1 MGIGLAVVRSL
12 AELHGGSVSA
22 KSPGS
27 EGVGSEFTVVLPLVH
42 NAVPGASVIA
52 QAEPGAPG
60 PTYRIVVIEDN
71 VDANESLKA
80 VLHMVGHE
88 VSSAFDGRAGF
99 EMVRELLPQVV
110 LCDIGLPGMSGYQVA
125 ERLRETGHAPMP
137 ILIALTGYGQPEDVT
152 RALAAGFDHHLTKP
166 VDIEALLRLVAAL
179 GERVGE
185 NG

>member
-1 MGIGLAVVRSL
+1 
-12 AELHGGSVSA
+12 
-22 KSPGS
+22 
-27 EGVGSEFTVVLPLVH
+27 VLPLVH
-42 NAVPGASVIA
+42 NVTLGAPIIA
-52 QAEPGAPG
+52 QAEPAAPG
-60 PTYRIVVIEDN
+60 PAYRIVVIEDN

-88 VSSAFDGRAGF
+88 VSSAFDGIAGV
-99 EMVRELLPQVV
+99 ERIRELVPHVV

-137 ILIALTGYGQPEDVT
+137 IMIALTGYGQPEDVT

-179 GERVGE
+179 GERMAGK
-185 NG
+185 G